1 MITNNILF
9 GAVFITALLFSVIV
23 VIFSYLTLK
32 RRREERF
39 QRKINYYIEMYEQEW
54 YRYLMYKESIEG
66 ALKDTSFEHYVREA
80 IDKIFI
86 SYVTTINNAEVRENI
101 SRFATLNMQKH
112 YKKQLESS
120 EWAERL
126 NVLRR
131 TMLFDLKFLVP
142 IIEERLKKNTIEQM
156 DEYLIVLQVI
166 SAYNTNLF
174 LAHLYAPRL
183 KMSEYD
189 YKVILAHIDES
200 YIKGFIRDFDMLPIR
215 LQLSLLD
222 YLGLHTT
229 MDSEY
234 LYFYEKLLGS
244 IHMEIRIRALKAI
257 STFGMVADLSAYE
270 QFLTSTQWEERLM
283 FAKVLR
289 LVEGKQAV
297 GMLQV
302 LLCDMNWTVR
312 KQAALTL
319 KMKKHGVAMLQEMAQ
334 QTEDE
339 FAADMAKEVLG
350 IR

>member
-1 MITNNILF
+1 MITNAILF
-9 GAVFITALLFSVIV
+9 GAVVIIAFLLLVIGL
-23 VIFSYLTLK
+23 IFSYLVFK
-32 RRREERF
+32 RNKEMHF
-39 QRKINYYIEMYEQEW
+39 QRKVNAYIETYEQEW
-54 YRYLMYKESIEG
+54 YRYLLHGESIEE
-66 ALKDTSFEHYVREA
+66 ALKHTSFDYDVREA

-86 SYVTTINNAEVRENI
+86 TYVTTINNAEVRKNI

-112 YKKQLESS
+112 YGKLLESP
-120 EWAERL
+120 EWADRL

-131 TMLFDLKFLVP
+131 TMLFDLQFLVP
-142 IIEERLKKNTIEQM
+142 IIEGKLKQNEIEQM
-156 DEYLIVLQVI
+156 EEYLVVLQVI
-166 SAYNTNLF
+166 STYNPNLF
-174 LAHLYAPRL
+174 LAHLYAPRM

-200 YIKGFIRDFDMLPIR
+200 YIKRFIRHFDELPIR

-222 YLGLHTT
+222 YLSLHTT

-234 LYFYEKLLGS
+234 LYFYEKLLDS
-244 IHMEIRIRALKAI
+244 IHVEIRIRVLKAI
-257 STFGMVADLSAYE
+257 STFGMVADLAAYE
-270 QFLTSTQWEERLM
+270 QFLTSSEWQERLM

-297 GMLQV
+297 NMLQV
-302 LLCDMNWTVR
+302 LLCDMNWRVR

-319 KMKKHGVAMLQEMAQ
+319 KTKKNGLRLLQEMAH
-334 QTEDE
+334 QTEDA

>member
-1 MITNNILF
+1 MMTNVILL
-9 GAVFITALLFSVIV
+9 GAVVISVCLFLVIAL
-23 VIFSYLTLK
+23 IFSYLTFK
-32 RRREERF
+32 RSKELRF
-39 QRKINYYIEMYEQEW
+39 QRKVKDYIETYEQEW
-54 YRYLMYKESIEG
+54 YRYLLYGESIEE
-66 ALKDTSFEHYVREA
+66 ALKHTAFDYYVREA

-86 SYVTTINNAEVRENI
+86 TYVTTINNVEVRKNI

-112 YKKQLESS
+112 YAKLFESL
-120 EWAERL
+120 EWADRL

-131 TMLFDLKFLVP
+131 TMLFDLQFLVP
-142 IIEERLKKNTIEQM
+142 TIERKLKQNEIDQM
-156 DEYLIVLQVI
+156 EEYLLVLQVI

-200 YIKGFIRDFDMLPIR
+200 YIKGFIRQFDELPIR

-222 YLGLHTT
+222 YLSLHTT

-244 IHMEIRIRALKAI
+244 IHLEMRIRVLKAI
-257 STFGMVADLSAYE
+257 STFGMVANLRAYE
-270 QFLTSTQWEERLM
+270 QFLTSSEWQERLM

-289 LVEGKQAV
+289 LVEGKKAMD
-297 GMLQV
+297 MLQA
-302 LLCDMNWTVR
+302 LLFDMNWQVR
-312 KQAALTL
+312 RQAALTL
-319 KMKKHGVAMLQEMAQ
+319 RTKKNGVRLLQDMAH
-334 QTEDE
+334 QTEDR
-339 FAADMAKEVLG
+339 FAAEMAKEVLG